1 MLVEVGWAS
10 GTVACRTRLVKEKK
24 KKLKNEG
31 IYRFG
36 EAAASFG
43 NIRFIFEKE
52 KRVWQR
58 HGTKRGHVFLNSYFL
73 HDCPVRD
80 QMKEIQIEEQ

>member
-1 MLVEVGWAS
+1 M
-10 GTVACRTRLVKEKK
+10 KEKK

-52 KRVWQR
+52 KREER
-58 HGTKRGHVFLNSYFL
+58 KGCDKDMAPREGMYF
-73 HDCPVRD
+73 
-80 QMKEIQIEEQ
+80 